1 MYRAASLLSMHIE
14 GATKPIAGE
23 RILKLIQAMEWLP
36 SQVARHEDIAAI
48 GRQTTHALVRVV
60 EELVRFG
67 VLAIK
72 ESLKA
77 QDPLIVNQ
85 LLGSVV
91 QAESVQLFIKVTG
104 ISELGILLAAARDE
118 VRKNV
123 RQRDE

>member
-48 GRQTTHALVRVV
+48 GCQSTHTLVRIV

-77 QDPLIVNQ
+77 QDPLIVDQ

-91 QAESVQLFIKVTG
+91 QAECVQLFIKVTG
-104 ISELGILLAAARDE
+104 ISELGILLAAASDE
-118 VRKNV
+118 IRENV
-123 RQRDE
+123 RQRNE